1 MFFGESRVSIDEKG
15 RFAIPT
21 EHRAHVATL
30 SQNRLVV
37 SYNPYEAGCLW
48 LFAVDEWDRVRAS
61 VMALNSARAAH
72 RDLQRRLVGAAAPV
86 ELDSSSRIVLP
97 HSQRLQIALGKN
109 GVLLG
114 LDKKFE
120 LWSESA
126 YQARMESPIAE
137 SQLTAEMLALPL

>member
-1 MFFGESRVSIDEKG
+1 MFFGETRVSIDEKG
-15 RFAIPT
+15 RVAIPT
-21 EHRAHVATL
+21 EHRVHVASL

-48 LFAVDEWDRVRAS
+48 LFAADEWERVRAS

-72 RDLQRRLVGAAAPV
+72 RDLQRRLVGAAAQV

-120 LWSESA
+120 LWSEPA
-126 YQARMESPIAE
+126 YQARMESPIGE

>member
-15 RFAIPT
+15 RLAIPT
-21 EHRAHVATL
+21 EHRALVASL

-48 LFAVDEWDRVRAS
+48 LFATDEWERVRTS

-120 LWSESA
+120 LWSEPA